1 MMDKDK
7 EIMEQHKDLFKALE
21 NNQPA
26 TGYNYN

>member
-1 MMDKDK
+1 MMDKDE

-21 NNQPA
+21 KNQPI